1 MNLLTFIAPLAVAA
15 TFMMPAD
22 AANHKELPALGN
34 THIQVFDKTPV
45 CFRPDSFPNYTPAN
59 ADGVIR
65 LVNGRIILKKITL
78 PDYKRDVDVTL
89 KVTVASNGDR
99 WDKSGSCFVLPKES
113 VINLMNIAEGK
124 RAFPAVDSTKYEKMI
139 GIVPGQDYVPTL
151 ELMRFMTPF
160 GVGYYSSDNDSL
172 SSKRRPVYIPKW
184 EKSVTWVQDITDLYP
199 ALEREAYVGIYIDTW
214 TAEGYVASME
224 LDVKESKITCDVM
237 PERRV
242 KPLMNTVYY
251 IGQTYPDIFSRKDV
265 VMDFDMPK
273 AAKNVRL
280 KYIVTGHGGHS
291 GGDEFVEKVDA
302 PVCDS
307 LMGKGAF
314 DGSNERYTGML
325 GMHGTKTSNYGV
337 SECDLLIVVGARF
350 SDRVTGNAKK
360 FAKNAKI
367 LQFDVDAAEINKN
380 VRTDAHVL
388 GDAKEI
394 LKRINDKLDN
404 QDHSD
409 WMKHIKSYKLDYP
422 MRYNRDILNGPL
434 IMEKIYEIT
443 NGDAIIT
450 TDVGQH
456 QMWAAQHYKFKE
468 PRTLLTSGGL
478 GTMGYGL
485 GACIGAK
492 VGRKDKTVVNIA
504 GDGCF
509 RMNMNEVATATR
521 YNIPI
526 IEVIF
531 NNHVLGMVR
540 QWQDLFYGKRYSAT
554 VLDDQVDF
562 VKVSEG
568 MGAKAYSV
576 DTIEE
581 FEKAFKEAIELNIPC
596 VIDCHIDREDKVFP
610 MVSPGAAIS
619 EAFDRE
625 DLNNKK

>member
-1 MNLLTFIAPLAVAA
+1 MNLLTFIVPLAVAA

-124 RAFPAVDSTKYEKMI
+124 RAFPAVDSAKYEKMI
-139 GIVPGQDYVPTL
+139 GIVPGKDYVPTL

-184 EKSVTWVQDITDLYP
+184 EKSATWVQDITDLYP

-237 PERRV
+237 SERRV

-265 VMDFDMPK
+265 VMDFDMSK

-291 GGDEFVEKVDA
+291 GGDEFVEKRNIVSVD
-302 PVCDS
+302 
-307 LMGKGAF
+307 GKEVLNFIPWRDDCASFRRFNPATGVWLIPRVAAYIG
-314 DGSNERYTGML
+314 DKGYT
-325 GMHGTKTSNYGV
+325 T
-337 SECDLLIVVGARF
+337 
-350 SDRVTGNAKK
+350 
-360 FAKNAKI
+360 
-367 LQFDVDAAEINKN
+367 
-380 VRTDAHVL
+380 
-388 GDAKEI
+388 KEI
-394 LKRINDKLDN
+394 EEPLASSDLSRSNWCPGSDVMPEEAVIGDLPAGK
-404 QDHSD
+404 HSF
-409 WMKHIKSYKLDYP
+409 KVSIP
-422 MRYNRDILNGPL
+422 
-434 IMEKIYEIT
+434 E
-443 NGDAIIT
+443 
-450 TDVGQH
+450 
-456 QMWAAQHYKFKE
+456 AQ
-468 PRTLLTSGGL
+468 
-478 GTMGYGL
+478 
-485 GACIGAK
+485 
-492 VGRKDKTVVNIA
+492 
-504 GDGCF
+504 
-509 RMNMNEVATATR
+509 
-521 YNIPI
+521 
-526 IEVIF
+526 
-531 NNHVLGMVR
+531 
-540 QWQDLFYGKRYSAT
+540 
-554 VLDDQVDF
+554 QVDGN
-562 VKVSEG
+562 KLNHWLVS
-568 MGAKAYSV
+568 AYLV
-576 DTIEE
+576 WEE
-581 FEKAFKEAIELNIPC
+581 
-596 VIDCHIDREDKVFP
+596 
-610 MVSPGAAIS
+610 
-619 EAFDRE
+619 
-625 DLNNKK
+625 